1 MNDKNEY
8 QLEMLSSN
16 LRLNIQ
22 KGEIYNGNKIN
33 LIECDYSD
41 NQIFYLIPY
50 DNIDL
55 ELKIEMEEKE
65 KELHDSIMEE
75 IGKSNIINFQ
85 NDINPEIKK
94 ILDEKNENEVLII
107 SWPIKYITRELFK
120 EENKNIK
127 HVEIDITIEN
137 IENNS
142 FYDFKQ
148 IESVYCESK
157 WLNKFNQSSLKQIF
171 IKEGVKNIKKTEF
184 RTCINLEEIYIPSSV
199 EYIEESS
206 FENCLKINKI
216 HSDYKWYK
224 LFGIE
229 TFIVNSNEKI
239 LKREIFSGWKTLKVL
254 IIPSSIK
261 KIEKCCFEE
270 CFKLEE
276 IEIPEGIEEIPENC
290 FKNCFNLNTIK
301 IPNSVITIDGTAFIG
316 CVNLNNIICNE
327 KIKKLFEKILI
338 IPNNEFPINA
348 NDYFEYSNIEIL

>member
-33 LIECDYSD
+33 LIESDYSD

-157 WLNKFNQSSLKQIF
+157 WLNKFNQSSLKQ
-171 IKEGVKNIKKTEF
+171 
-184 RTCINLEEIYIPSSV
+184 
-199 EYIEESS
+199 
-206 FENCLKINKI
+206 
-216 HSDYKWYK
+216 
-224 LFGIE
+224 
-229 TFIVNSNEKI
+229 TF
-239 LKREIFSGWKTLKVL
+239 
-254 IIPSSIK
+254 
-261 KIEKCCFEE
+261 
-270 CFKLEE
+270 
-276 IEIPEGIEEIPENC
+276 
-290 FKNCFNLNTIK
+290 LN
-301 IPNSVITIDGTAFIG
+301 
-316 CVNLNNIICNE
+316 
-327 KIKKLFEKILI
+327 
-338 IPNNEFPINA
+338 
-348 NDYFEYSNIEIL
+348 